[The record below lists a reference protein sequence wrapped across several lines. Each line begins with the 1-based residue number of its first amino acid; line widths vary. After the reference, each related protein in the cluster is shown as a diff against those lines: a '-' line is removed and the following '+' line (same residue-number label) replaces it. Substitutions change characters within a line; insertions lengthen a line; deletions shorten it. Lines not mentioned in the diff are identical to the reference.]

1 MAKLQKHVRSEAD
14 REFMSELAK
23 SVRNGDFDEYDGESF
38 TVTSGLTPK
47 RIVEAYLATG
57 EFFDIDCP
65 GGIEQM
71 VKDYREGNMLVM
83 RQA

>member
-1 MAKLQKHVRSEAD
+1 MARLQKYVRSEAD
-14 REFMSELAK
+14 CEFMSGLAE
-23 SVRNGDFDEYDGESF
+23 SVRNGDFDECDGESF
-38 TVTSGLTPK
+38 MVTSGLTPK

-71 VKDYREGNMLVM
+71 VKDYREGKFDE
-83 RQA
+83 

>member
-1 MAKLQKHVRSEAD
+1 MLFMARLQKYVRSEAD
-14 REFMSELAK
+14 REFMSELAE
-23 SVRNGDFDEYDGESF
+23 SVRNGDFDEYDDDSF

-71 VKDYREGNMLVM
+71 VKDYREGKFDE
-83 RQA
+83 